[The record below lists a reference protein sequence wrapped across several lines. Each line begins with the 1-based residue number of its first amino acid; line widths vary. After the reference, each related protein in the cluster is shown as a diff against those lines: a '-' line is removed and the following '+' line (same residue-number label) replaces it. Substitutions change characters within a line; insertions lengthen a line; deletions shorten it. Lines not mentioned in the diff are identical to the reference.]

1 MGGFY
6 FNFFF
11 EDFTL
16 NIFWSETPG
25 TVKKSENMR
34 DTILAQTEKNIFFLK
49 HFCDK
54 QKSMIFH
61 KICFKKNIFFETFLC
76 QKHFL
81 F

>member
-1 MGGFY
+1 MTCHQQLY
-6 FNFFF
+6 LKLLY
-11 EDFTL
+11 E
-16 NIFWSETPG
+16 SEG
-25 TVKKSENMR
+25 ITVKKSENMR
-34 DTILAQTEKNIFFLK
+34 ETILAQTEKNIFFLK